1 MSGNNPWG
9 SGGGGRGPQR
19 PSNNGQTPPELEKIF
34 EDARKKFGGYFG
46 GGSGGSGGS
55 SNGGSGS
62 NVGITIIAAA
72 AILGWMFTGF
82 YRVKSGEQGVEMRFG
97 KYVNTELAGLNY
109 HLPYPIETVEVVDI
123 EENRESTIG
132 YGTNSSYQGNR
143 TFFQN
148 RSQHNNASTSSRQML
163 TGDENIVDIQF
174 NVRWKVA
181 NPAYFLF
188 NIEDQSQTIEAVSES
203 VMREVVGRNKID
215 YILTDGR
222 GALENEVKDNV
233 QKTLDSYKAGVQ
245 ILQVAI
251 KEALPP
257 EQVIDDFKDVQRAR
271 ADEERFVQEA
281 NSYANKILP
290 KARGQAKQLLQQAE
304 AYKERAVAEA
314 VGDTSRYNK
323 IFEEYKKAPEVTR
336 KRLYLE
342 TMEDVYTGKKKV
354 LLSGDQ
360 GANILPYYNVQD
372 ALRRNHK

>member
-9 SGGGGRGPQR
+9 GGGGRGPQR

-46 GGSGGSGGS
+46 GGSGGSSGG
-55 SNGGSGS
+55 NGANGTVMTMMIGA
-62 NVGITIIAAA
+62 V
-72 AILGWMFTGF
+72 ILGWMATGF

-97 KYVNTELAGLNY
+97 EYVNTTLAGLNY
-109 HLPYPIETVEVVDI
+109 HLPYPIETVEVVNI
-123 EENRESTIG
+123 AENREIQIG
-132 YGTNSSYQGNR
+132 YNTNTG
-143 TFFQN
+143 FQN
-148 RSQHNNASTSSRQML
+148 RNIFAQNRQNYNSASSTSNRQML

-174 NVRWKVA
+174 NVRWKVS
-181 NPAYFLF
+181 NPADFLF
-188 NIEDQSQTIEAVSES
+188 KIENQSQTIEAVSES
-203 VMREVVGRNKID
+203 VMREIVGRNKID

-222 GALENEVKDNV
+222 GVLESEVKDNV
-233 QKTLDSYKAGVQ
+233 QKTLDSYEAGVQ

-251 KEALPP
+251 KESLPP

-290 KARGQAKQLLQQAE
+290 QARGEAKQLLQQAE

-314 VGDTSRYNK
+314 VGETSRYDK

-342 TMEDVYTGKKKV
+342 TMEDVYAGKKKV

-360 GANILPYYNVQD
+360 GANILPYYNVQET
-372 ALRRNHK
+372 LQRKNKN